1 MGPVMMS
8 YGAYDC
14 YKKRSGVCLGC
25 SRVLW
30 EIYEEFML
38 AIVILGGLDPQEVRV
53 AVVVVECGPHM
64 LLELNPIH
72 WGG

>member
-1 MGPVMMS
+1 MS

-38 AIVILGGLDPQEVRV
+38 AIVILGWRGWLP
-53 AVVVVECGPHM
+53 GSP
-64 LLELNPIH
+64 
-72 WGG
+72 GGASGGGMWASYVIRT